1 MIQSANKHIQKILL
15 TNSVLVLVVNATGP
29 RHQTPVTVAEV
40 VVETVVVVVVWP
52 QERGRKINGDAW
64 FRG

>member
-1 MIQSANKHIQKILL
+1 MFYLAIVTCHLS
-15 TNSVLVLVVNATGP
+15 LVAYATGQQ
-29 RHQTPVTVAEV
+29 HQTPVTVAEV

-64 FRG
+64 FRGEHDA